1 MTQLYNEIAHEQQ
14 QYWYWINTVPENFF
28 AGEKENT
35 WQVMQK
41 RVISK
46 IDNAI
51 A

>member
-1 MTQLYNEIAHEQQ
+1 MNSDNIDIELTQCRKI
-14 QYWYWINTVPENFF
+14 FF

-41 RVISK
+41 RVLSK